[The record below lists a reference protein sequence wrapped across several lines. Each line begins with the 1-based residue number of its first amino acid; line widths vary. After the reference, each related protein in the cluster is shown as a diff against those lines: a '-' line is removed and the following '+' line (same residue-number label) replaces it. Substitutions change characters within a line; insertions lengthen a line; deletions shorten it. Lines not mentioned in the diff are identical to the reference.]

1 MNDSGTNAF
10 SGKIYFFKNMSN
22 KAIPENLEVNISNEI
37 ISDNMDGNVQSQDV
51 EHMDITQNQEKS
63 VINVQEDVID
73 NLLVSQ

>member
-1 MNDSGTNAF
+1 
-10 SGKIYFFKNMSN
+10 MSN